1 MDDKSKFAFKETAES
16 KRLRA
21 ELAEYVQTLTPDQ
34 QAWAT
39 DLRQRLDKSTSPEM
53 SESILRMELDRLEKK
68 LNTVLFNLNLK

>member
-1 MDDKSKFAFKETAES
+1 MDVKSKFAFKETAES

-39 DLRQRLDKSTSPEM
+39 DLRQRLDKSTSLEM
-53 SESILRMELDRLEKK
+53 SETILRMELDRLEKK